1 MSVFSSLDYKKALD
15 EEPKLKM
22 FIYQLDTMTDMLYN
36 NLEYE
41 GIWDVLN
48 KMEDVRIKYYLRY
61 DEVQTILETK
71 GKIHE

>member
-48 KMEDVRIKYYLRY
+48 KMEDVRIKYYLGY